1 MSNAYLF
8 RRQLWYTRPMNK
20 NITSPTVLKALMEKY
35 HVSPLKRFGQNF
47 LIDGNIADNI
57 AKAAVPEG
65 ACALEIGPGM
75 GALTSRL
82 LERTQVTAAYEI
94 DSGLSDALRDM
105 FADEP
110 RFHLFHQDFLKADL
124 VKDLSHIYENKDIYV
139 AANLPYYIT
148 SPCIMKLVEA
158 KLNIVS
164 ITVMVQ
170 KEVAERLCAKPGGKD
185 YGAITAAV
193 SYFAQPKLLFNVSA
207 GCFYPKPDV
216 ASAVVQ
222 LNVIRDKKKSD
233 ADSYLK
239 TVKGLFAMRRKTVKS
254 NLRQSFGLS
263 AELAERVLKEAEIDE
278 NARAEMLS
286 VSQFM
291 QLSMILKKY
300 NDFFYS
306 SAGEKDFM

>member
-1 MSNAYLF
+1 
-8 RRQLWYTRPMNK
+8 MNK
-20 NITSPTVLKALMEKY
+20 NVTSPTVLKALMEEY

-57 AKAAVPEG
+57 ARAAVPKG
-65 ACALEIGPGM
+65 MCALEIGPGM

-82 LERTQVTAAYEI
+82 LEQAQVVAAYEI
-94 DSGLSDALRDM
+94 DSGLSKVLRDV
-105 FADEP
+105 FADES

-124 VKDLSHIYENKDIYV
+124 INDLSELYDDKDIYV

-148 SPCIMKLVEA
+148 SPCVMKLVES

-164 ITVMVQ
+164 ITVMMQ
-170 KEVAERLCAKPGGKD
+170 KEVAERLCAKPGSKE

-216 ASAVVQ
+216 SSAVVQ
-222 LNVIRDKKKSD
+222 LTVNRHSGQEGD
-233 ADSYLK
+233 AGAYLK
-239 TVKGLFAMRRKTVKS
+239 TVKGMFAMRRKTLKS

-263 AELAERVLKEAEIDE
+263 AQMAAQVLEEVQIDE

-286 VSQFM
+286 VNQFE
-291 QLSMILKKY
+291 QISLVLKKHI
-300 NDFFYS
+300 DFIS
-306 SAGEKDFM
+306 ETAGEKDFL